1 MRPNIQTL
9 KLKEPKFRS
18 GTKKA
23 IDELAI
29 ELNLPNDSGM
39 QDWPY
44 EVANPDHFDRYL
56 RHYLKTAD
64 EDKKFVLMEMLIQ
77 AVNDQVDDKDFTRS
91 WTKLEPLLKKDFK
104 IHEYTVYYWACLD
117 NVDISDTWTITPKM
131 RDVWTTNWGL
141 GNN

>member
-1 MRPNIQTL
+1 
-9 KLKEPKFRS
+9 LKEPKFRC
-18 GTKKA
+18 GTKEA
-23 IDELAI
+23 IEQLAI
-29 ELNLPNDSGM
+29 ELDLPYESWM

-44 EVANPDHFDRYL
+44 EVVNSEHFDKYL
-56 RHYLKTAD
+56 SHYLKTVD

-77 AVNDQVDDKDFTRS
+77 AVNDQIDDKDFTRT
-91 WTKLEPLLKKDFK
+91 WIKLEPLLTKDFK

-117 NVDISDTWTITPKM
+117 NVDISDTCTITSKM